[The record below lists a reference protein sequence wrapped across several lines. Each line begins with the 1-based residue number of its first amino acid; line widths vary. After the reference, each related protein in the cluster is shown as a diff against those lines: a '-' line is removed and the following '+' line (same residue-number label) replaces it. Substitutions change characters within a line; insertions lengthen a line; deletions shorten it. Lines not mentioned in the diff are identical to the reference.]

1 MFSKKLTILYPIL
14 HYPPVIGGLE
24 QWSQNIAERQPE
36 NLRIIVV
43 TGRVNGAPCFERE
56 NNVTIYRTSLF
67 SLRDLS
73 HSSILYIASAVPFI
87 VFRSFLLARG
97 VDIFHCHGFVS
108 ALMGCFISM
117 LTRRPFIGTEQSVI
131 WNNSISKLASRVIYR
146 RARLCIASSRAVY
159 EGFRKLGV
167 KNIEIIPNGVDL
179 EKFIQKDKCATCK
192 MSDTRLACPSGR
204 QVRHKESVILLSVGR
219 LEKVKGHKHLIEA
232 FSIFKKEVKNAK
244 LILVGDGSER
254 GNLERQA
261 EKLAVKDS
269 IQFIGAV
276 RHDDIGHYYHKADV
290 FLMPSLSEGFGI
302 TAVEAMASGIPVI
315 ATSVG
320 GLAELVEDK
329 KTGLLVPPANASSLA
344 EALRF
349 ILDNAKTADLL
360 AKEGVKKAT
369 GYSWNSIASRVGS
382 MYKIIASQRILLV
395 SSIFPPDIGGP
406 SYYAE
411 RLRTEL
417 KVKGYEAGVI
427 SGRRACSFRK
437 VFSALRNFEI
447 CYALSSSPKILLP
460 AFLAAKLRGKKLA
473 LRVGGDFL
481 WERAVERGRTDAP
494 LRLFYEA
501 YKKSKKEKIIFRILG
516 VLFRRCDFV
525 IFTSSFLKE
534 LYIRYYGL
542 NGRRIHI
549 IENSYPEVDRRER
562 SFPEDLVLLCAGRLI
577 KLKNIDFLLHAF
589 KEVKRLSKLKITLKI
604 IGDGPEARV
613 LSSVIYDLGLKD
625 DVLMRGALPPDA
637 LIREIQQSW
646 LVVVPS
652 LSEVTP
658 NLVLESCAAGTPVI
672 VTRENGLP
680 ENILANIMTF
690 NPKDKKELIFTILFL
705 SDSKKWQDY
714 RNVIMNMDTTRSF
727 QDVASDHVN
736 LFQI

>member
-36 NLRIIVV
+36 DLRIIVV
-43 TGRVNGAPCFERE
+43 TGRVNGAPNFEKK

-67 SLRDLS
+67 SLQDLS

-87 VFRSFLLARG
+87 AFRSFLLVRC

-117 LTRRPFIGTEQSVI
+117 ITRKPFIGTEQSVI
-131 WNNSISKLASRVIYR
+131 WNNSISKLASRIIYR

-179 EKFIQKDKCATCK
+179 KKFFYVGGETPHIKSEFT
-192 MSDTRLACPSGR
+192 
-204 QVRHKESVILLSVGR
+204 ILSVGR
-219 LEKVKGHKHLIEA
+219 LEKVKGHKYLIEA
-232 FSIFKKEVKNAK
+232 LSILKKGGRNIKFV
-244 LILVGDGSER
+244 LVGNGSER
-254 GNLERQA
+254 VNLERQA
-261 EKLAVKDS
+261 EKLAVIDS
-269 IQFIGAV
+269 VQFVGAI
-276 RHDDIGHYYHKADV
+276 RHDDIPHYYHIADV
-290 FLMPSLSEGFGI
+290 FVMPSLSEGFGI
-302 TAVEAMASGIPVI
+302 TAIEAMASGIPVI

-320 GLAELVEDK
+320 SLAELVEDK
-329 KTGLLVPPANASSLA
+329 KTGLLALPANASSLA
-344 EALRF
+344 QALRF
-349 ILDNAKTADLL
+349 ILDNSKTADLL
-360 AKEGVKKAT
+360 AREGVKKAS
-369 GYSWNSIASRVGS
+369 GYSWNNIASRVGS
-382 MYKIIASQRILLV
+382 MYKGISSPRILLLT
-395 SSIFPPDIGGP
+395 SIFPPDIGGP

-411 RLRTEL
+411 KLLSEL
-417 KVKGYEAGVI
+417 KRRGYEADVI
-427 SGRRACSFRK
+427 SGRQACSFRK
-437 VFSALRNFEI
+437 IFLSLRNFEI

-501 YKKSKKEKIIFRILG
+501 YKKSKREKIIFGILR
-516 VLFRRCDFV
+516 VLFRRCNFV

-542 NGRRIHI
+542 NGRRIHV
-549 IENSYPEVDRRER
+549 IENSYPEIDKRER
-562 SFPEDLVLLCAGRLI
+562 SFPENLVLLYAGRLL
-577 KLKNIDFLLHAF
+577 KLKNINFLLHAF
-589 KEVKRLSKLKITLKI
+589 KEVKRFAKSKITLKI
-604 IGDGPEARV
+604 IGDGPEARE
-613 LSSVIYDLGLKD
+613 LNKAIYELGLKD
-625 DVLMRGALPPDA
+625 DVLMVGALSRDV
-637 LIREIQQSW
+637 LIREIKRSW

-672 VTRENGLP
+672 ATRENGLP
-680 ENILANIMTF
+680 ENVLANIMTF
-690 NPKDKKELIFTILFL
+690 NPKDKKELIFAILFL
-705 SDSKKWQDY
+705 LDAKKWQDY
-714 RNVIMNMDTTRSF
+714 ENVIMNMDTTRSF
-727 QDVASDHVN
+727 ADVASEHIN
-736 LFQI
+736 LFEK